1 MSTWTSWRFKE
12 RKFMPTKKV
21 KLEKSDVSNKSQTEG
36 WFYTD
41 TVKDHFFN
49 PRNLFYSDED
59 AEGYEYDAVGM
70 VGSPACGDMMKIWIK
85 CSEEQDCIKE
95 CKWQTFG
102 CASAIASTSIM
113 SEMVTEGDGMK
124 LDDAMSMKPKD
135 INDKLGGLPTRKF
148 HCSVLGDKALR
159 MAINNYYDET
169 GQPDRKI
176 EEKTRI
182 IDKLSK
188 TTDHDIEEAVL
199 EGARTFEE
207 VQKKTKVGIGNPKVQ
222 MDVEQLLRFYVEKYF
237 GENAL

>member
-1 MSTWTSWRFKE
+1 
-12 RKFMPTKKV
+12 MPTKKV
-21 KLEKSDVSNKSQTEG
+21 TLEKSDVSNKSQTEG

-49 PRNLFYSDED
+49 PRNLFYSNEA

-135 INDKLGGLPTRKF
+135 INDKLGGLPSRKF

-159 MAINNYYDET
+159 MAINNKYDET
-169 GQPDRKI
+169 NQQDTKN
-176 EEKTRI
+176 EKKTI
-182 IDKLSK
+182 ILVKL
-188 TTDHDIEEAVL
+188 T
-199 EGARTFEE
+199 
-207 VQKKTKVGIGNPKVQ
+207 KKTKQDIKQ
-222 MDVEQLLRFYVEKYF
+222 SIAQEYDDI
-237 GENAL
+237 